1 MLVLALVAL
10 LAPPDLDTTLT
21 AQRGQR
27 LEISAQT
34 GEITVRT
41 WAKSA
46 VRIQATGEHLARL
59 GIDQSPSMIS
69 VRGVSARGFPPKVV
83 YEITVPTWMGVHL
96 SGVNTTM
103 HVAGTDAAVTI
114 ETVNG
119 DVDVSGGNGVVS
131 LRSVEGAIKL
141 VGAKGKVDVG
151 SVNSDV
157 TATDIAGDLQAET
170 VNGDLLLEKV
180 QSDNVDANTVN
191 GDVIY
196 DGTIRANGR
205 YRLVTHNGD
214 IAVTIAEAT
223 SALVSVSTFQGDFES
238 TFPVTLTG
246 RKGKQFDFTLG
257 GGSARLQLESFAGTI
272 RLERPGERVE
282 RRHRGGDRDR
292 DRDRHGDKD
301 EQE

>member
-1 MLVLALVAL
+1 VLALVLVAL

-34 GEITVRT
+34 GDITIRT
-41 WAKSA
+41 WARSA

-59 GIDQSPSMIS
+59 GIDQSPSMIN
-69 VRGVSARGFPPKVV
+69 VRGVSARGFPPKVAF
-83 YEITVPTWMGVHL
+83 EITVPTWMGVRL

-131 LRSVEGAIKL
+131 LRSVEGTVKV

-157 TATDIAGDLQAET
+157 TAIDIAGDLQAET

-180 QSDNVDANTVN
+180 QSDNVDANTLN
-191 GDVIY
+191 GDVVY

-214 IAVTIAEAT
+214 IAVTIAEGT

-257 GGSARLQLESFAGTI
+257 GGSARLELESFAGTI

-282 RRHRGGDRDR
+282 RRHRDGDH
-292 DRDRHGDKD
+292 DRDRHEDKD
-301 EQE
+301 DQE